1 LTSKGLLCHYS
12 SYFKAALGGN
22 FKESK
27 EGFVSLEDETEQTF
41 KLFLSLAVLAKMVGE
56 VGREHKGWLELA
68 ELFVFADKRGAP
80 KLKNRIIDE
89 IVARNIQ
96 LRIVPV
102 TVVPYVYANT
112 LESSPLRKLLV
123 DLVAWDIDVQSSNVF
138 DTPQSYKDYL
148 FDLVRAVDERPSRG
162 TRPTLLTIRI
172 SAATTSMMRRKDKV
186 GMMDRSLVEIRQD
199 L

>member
-1 LTSKGLLCHYS
+1 M
-12 SYFKAALGGN
+12 
-22 FKESK
+22 
-27 EGFVSLEDETEQTF
+27 EDETEQTF
-41 KLFLSLAVLAKMVGE
+41 KLFYLWLYSQKMVGE
-56 VGREHKGWLELA
+56 VGSEHKGWLELA

-138 DTPQSYKDYL
+138 DTPQSYTKDYL
-148 FDLVRAVDERPSRG
+148 FDLVRAVDERPSPRN
-162 TRPTLLTIRI
+162 PTNAPYHKNICSYHEHDEEAGKT
-172 SAATTSMMRRKDKV
+172 K
-186 GMMDRSLVEIRQD
+186 
-199 L
+199 